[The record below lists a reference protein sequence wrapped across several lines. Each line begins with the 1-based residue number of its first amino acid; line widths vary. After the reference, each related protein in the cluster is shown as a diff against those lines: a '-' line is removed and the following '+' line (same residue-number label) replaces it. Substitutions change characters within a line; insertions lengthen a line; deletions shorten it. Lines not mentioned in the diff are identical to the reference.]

1 MSNTQVH
8 YREIINF
15 FIQRFN
21 YQSYLELGV
30 RDLTNT
36 FNHIN
41 CPNKEGV
48 DCNPASNPTHCMF
61 TDEFFETVGRD
72 KTWDIIFIDASH
84 EKNQVLRDFEN
95 SLSRLNENGIIIM
108 DDINPTEPFL
118 LSPVYC
124 DNAWEA
130 FAELGKR
137 TDLEMHA
144 IMPSYAGYVRRGT
157 QKGHSL
163 DIQPTYE
170 FLDTH
175 RNEITRPMEWEQI
188 MKKFL

>member
-1 MSNTQVH
+1 MTIVH
-8 YREIINF
+8 YREVIKF
-15 FIQRFN
+15 FAEKFN
-21 YQSYLELGV
+21 YNSYLELGI
-30 RDLTNT
+30 RDLTNC
-36 FNHIN
+36 FNHIP
-41 CPNKEGV
+41 CELKEGV
-48 DCNPASNPTHCMF
+48 DISPACNPTWCMT
-61 TDEFFETVGRD
+61 TDEYFSTVGNE
-72 KTWDIIFIDASH
+72 KTWDLIFIDASH
-84 EKNQVLRDFEN
+84 ERDQVMRDFEN

-157 QKGHSL
+157 QEGHSL